1 MVTAWLACALIAA
14 IAALSPR
21 GNEEDHY
28 RLVPLPCPEG
38 LTLEVS
44 AIALL
49 ADGRPLVATRRGEV
63 FVVENAT
70 APDARD
76 VVYHRFAQGLQEPL
90 GLLVEPDGWIYCA
103 QRGELSRL
111 RDRDG
116 DDRADEIETV
126 CDEWRLSGN
135 YHEYNFGPV
144 RGPEGDLWITTNKP
158 FGDQPFG
165 PQKWRGFALRID
177 AQGRMHPAVAGLR
190 SPAGIARS
198 PWGELFYTDNQG
210 EWCGASK
217 LALLEPGTFQGH
229 PHGLDSCADPRWPYE
244 HPGPIPD
251 GVPMPAVGSQ
261 VSSFRLPAVW
271 FPYDAMGRSPAG
283 FVWDDG
289 TGRFGPFRGQLF
301 VADQYQASILRVSL
315 ERVEGRW
322 QGACYPFRRGLG
334 CGAIRVAWAEDGSLL
349 VGETDR
355 GWPSLG
361 TSGRGFGLERLV
373 WTGATPFEVLTLSA
387 RADGFHVT
395 FTAEVEEASA
405 LDPSSYELSSYT
417 YLLHSEY
424 GSQQIETRAL
434 EIRSLALDP
443 DRRGAR
449 LAVEGL
455 REGFVHELHL
465 DGVRSG
471 TGQPLLHPRAYYTL
485 VRRPPGP

>member
-1 MVTAWLACALIAA
+1 MIAHVAILALVLAA
-14 IAALSPR
+14 R
-21 GNEEDHY
+21 GNRGEEDHY
-28 RLVPLPCPEG
+28 RIVPLPCPEG
-38 LTLEVS
+38 LVLEVS

-63 FVVENAT
+63 YVVENAT
-70 APDARD
+70 APDTRD

-90 GLLVEPDGWIYCA
+90 GLLVEPDGWIYCV

-116 DDRADEIETV
+116 DDRADEVETV

-177 AQGRMHPAVAGLR
+177 AEGHMHPTVAGLR

-229 PHGLDSCADPRWPYE
+229 PHGLDSCEDPLWPFA
-244 HPGPIPD
+244 HPGAIPD
-251 GVPMPAVGSQ
+251 GVLMPEVAAQ
-261 VSSFRLPAVW
+261 VPSFRLPAVW
-271 FPYDAMGRSPAG
+271 FPYDEMGRSPAG
-283 FVWDDG
+283 FAWDDG
-289 TGRFGPFRGQLF
+289 SGRFGPFRGQLF

-315 ERVEGRW
+315 ERVEGHW

-334 CGAIRVAWAEDGSLL
+334 CGAIRVAWAQDGSLL

-361 TSGRGFGLERLV
+361 WSGTGFGLERVV
-373 WTGATPFEVLTLSA
+373 WTGRTPFEVLALTA
-387 RADGFHVT
+387 RADGFHVA
-395 FTAEVEEASA
+395 FTAEVDEPSA
-405 LDPSSYELSSYT
+405 LDPGSYELTSYT
-417 YLLHSEY
+417 YLLHAEY
-424 GSQQIETRAL
+424 GSPEVETRAL
-434 EIRSLALDP
+434 EIRSLALDA

-449 LAVEGL
+449 LWVEGL

-465 DGVRSG
+465 DGVRSREG
-471 TGQPLLHPRAYYTL
+471 EPLLHARAYYTL
-485 VRRPPGP
+485 IRRPGG